1 MPKRQDKS
9 NHRPYTPRRSYA
21 AREDASV
28 GTIERKAAR
37 AFNLPEGSVCILL
50 PSRRKARSD
59 KQIRQLRRDW
69 ERR

>member
-1 MPKRQDKS
+1 MPKRHNKI
-9 NHRPYTPRRSYA
+9 NHRPYRPRRAYA
-21 AREDASV
+21 ARDDASV
-28 GTIERKAAR
+28 GTIEKKGAQ

>member
-9 NHRPYTPRRSYA
+9 NPRPYTPRRSYA
-21 AREDASV
+21 GRDDASV
-28 GTIERKAAR
+28 GTIERKAAQ
-37 AFNLPEGSVCILL
+37 AFNLPEGSICILL

-69 ERR
+69 DRR

>member
-1 MPKRQDKS
+1 VPKRQDKT
-9 NHRPYTPRRSYA
+9 NHRPYTPRRAYA
-21 AREDASV
+21 ARGDASV
-28 GTIERKAAR
+28 GTIERKAAE
-37 AFNLPEGSVCILL
+37 AFDLPQGSVCILL